1 MVRISLHRLVS
12 LFVGA
17 LLAFTISI
25 SAVAA
30 NDATV
35 SMSAPVAATSAMQDY
50 GCIPAPKMPGCEKA
64 NLCDLMCLTSAFTVP
79 SDPVSAAV
87 VDPSG
92 RALAWGNE
100 LLTGRASPID
110 PSPPRLTYIA

>member
-1 MVRISLHRLVS
+1 MVRISLHRVVS

-25 SAVAA
+25 AAVAA

-35 SMSAPVAATSAMQDY
+35 SMSTPVAASSAMQDH
-50 GCIPAPKMPGCEKA
+50 GCIPVRQMPACEKA
-64 NLCDLMCLTSAFTVP
+64 NLCELMCMTSAFTMP
-79 SDPVSAAV
+79 SHPVSFSDFAH
-87 VDPSG
+87 SG
-92 RALAWGNE
+92 QGSTGSMD
-100 LLTGRASPID
+100 LLTGIASPPD